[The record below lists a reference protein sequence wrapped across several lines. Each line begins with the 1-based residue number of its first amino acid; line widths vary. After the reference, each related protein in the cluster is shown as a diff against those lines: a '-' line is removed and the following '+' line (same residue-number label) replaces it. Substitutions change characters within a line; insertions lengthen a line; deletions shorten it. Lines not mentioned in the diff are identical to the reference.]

1 MTPRTRALGAV
12 LAASALAITL
22 TACGSSSA
30 QKGSKA
36 GPEINATPIAQVT
49 AAPAAGA
56 KVINVTV
63 KGDTVTPDG
72 GRIQITQGQ
81 LVVFK
86 IQADTKGEVHVHGS
100 PATAIFYPA
109 GASEASITMKQP
121 GIIEVEIEQLGKPI
135 AQLEVK

>member
-1 MTPRTRALGAV
+1 MTPRPRV
-12 LAASALAITL
+12 LAAASAALVLALSL

-30 QKGSKA
+30 KKGSDA
-36 GPEINATPIAQVT
+36 GPEINATPSAQVT
-49 AAPAAGA
+49 GSPAAGA

-63 KGDTVTPDG
+63 KGSSVTPDG
-72 GRIQITQGQ
+72 GRIQIKLGQ

-100 PATAIFYPA
+100 PATAIYYPA
-109 GASEASITMKQP
+109 GASQASITMKQP
-121 GIIEVEIEQLGKPI
+121 GIIEVEVEQLGKPI